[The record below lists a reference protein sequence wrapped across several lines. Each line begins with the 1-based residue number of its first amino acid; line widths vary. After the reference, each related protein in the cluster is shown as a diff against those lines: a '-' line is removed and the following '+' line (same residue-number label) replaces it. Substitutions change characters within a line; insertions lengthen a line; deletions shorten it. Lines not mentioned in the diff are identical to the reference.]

1 MGRGLRKS
9 AKALSQEHLRKSA
22 SEVEQLAF
30 SGSTEWPVPG
40 AEWMRGQVIRDQVR
54 EKPHYEGPCRS
65 KKDARSCF
73 TWDVRPLQC
82 LWKRMA

>member
-30 SGSTEWPVPG
+30 SGSTEWPVTG
-40 AEWMRGQVIRDQVR
+40 AEWMRGQVIRSGQR
-54 EKPHYEGPCRS
+54 ETTSWR
-65 KKDARSCF
+65 A
-73 TWDVRPLQC
+73 L
-82 LWKRMA
+82 